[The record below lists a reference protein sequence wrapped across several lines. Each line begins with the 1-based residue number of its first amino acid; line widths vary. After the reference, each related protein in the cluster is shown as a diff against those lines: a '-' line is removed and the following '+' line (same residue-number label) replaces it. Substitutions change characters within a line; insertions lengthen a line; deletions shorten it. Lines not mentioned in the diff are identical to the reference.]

1 MTEERVLNEAQI
13 SMGVS
18 LPLHH
23 KDVLR
28 MFFVLV
34 GRGLPVAEVIDIL
47 AEINDIK
54 APAKQ
59 QWEHILPERECP
71 AKQQWECP
79 AKQQWEHILPE
90 RECRG
95 CGISFQ
101 PLSLKN
107 TYHNVRCQQM
117 ASRRR
122 QSDKTRQKHLD
133 YVAALQAEALEAIPE
148 APTIST

>member
-34 GRGLPVAEVIDIL
+34 SRGLPVAEVIDIL

-59 QWEHILPERECP
+59 QWEHILPEREC
-71 AKQQWECP
+71 
-79 AKQQWEHILPE
+79 L
-90 RECRG
+90 G
-95 CGISFQ
+95 CGIRFQ

>member
-54 APAKQ
+54 A
-59 QWEHILPERECP
+59 P